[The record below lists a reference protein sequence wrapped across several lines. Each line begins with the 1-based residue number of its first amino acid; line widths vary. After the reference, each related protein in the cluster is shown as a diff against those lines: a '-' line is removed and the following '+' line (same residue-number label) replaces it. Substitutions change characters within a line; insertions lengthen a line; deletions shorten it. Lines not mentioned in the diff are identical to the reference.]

1 MSGNRTPFFEESP
14 LYFECTRCGDCCIA
28 PDGYHVYLDRDEA
41 EAIRDFLGLSSGWF
55 RRRYLERLAMGD
67 LVAAAEA
74 DGRCV
79 FLQADGRCRVYPV
92 RPLQCRTY
100 PFWPEVLA
108 SRRAWQREAR
118 RCEGINRGREV
129 APGRIR
135 RNLKACLR
143 YDG

>member
-1 MSGNRTPFFEESP
+1 MSGTRAPFFEQAP
-14 LYFECTRCGDCCIA
+14 LCFDCTRCGDCCIA
-28 PDGYHVYLDRDEA
+28 PEGYHVFLCGDET
-41 EAIRDFLGLSSGWF
+41 EAIRGYLGLSAGWF
-55 RRRYLERLAMGD
+55 RRRYLVRLADGE

-79 FLQADGRCRVYPV
+79 FLQPDGSCRVYPV

-108 SRRAWQREAR
+108 SRRSWLREGH

-129 APGRIR
+129 SPGRIR